1 MEEKESN
8 KEVGKYFTVH
18 QFMIKELKLKNN
30 QLMIYA
36 LIYGFS
42 RNGDG
47 CWHGSLDSLTDYVGI
62 TVQGA
67 IKVLK
72 ALESKGL
79 INKKVIY
86 KDNVKRCEYTANFRP
101 KKVLNKVEKGTK
113 QSLEGYSTKFRGG
126 TKQSLGNNI
135 SYIETNKEDEEEKS
149 ENSSSTSGLNLM
161 LKDKHGNTLA
171 EIICS
176 TMGNDYLEQIISKK
190 KTIDTFFKTVEA
202 RGLKS
207 FLDWTNY
214 VAKNDLEMEH
224 LQNQLK
230 VKHDRIRKDLKDFYA
245 YHKGQSK
252 LYTKKDFRSHFIN
265 WKRKQ
270 QK

>member
-1 MEEKESN
+1 MSTKLRVKGRFGIAPVKLLNDSNLSAKAKGIYVYIQSKPDGWDFSAQRIALDFKDGGGSVNSGLRELVKAGYLERNKYKNKKGQWEWEYVLYEIPFDGLPYIENPHMENPHMDIPYVGNKQINSKKDLSKKDYSK
-8 KEVGKYFTVH
+8 KEVDED
-18 QFMIKELKLKNN
+18 QKEN
-30 QLMIYA
+30 
-36 LIYGFS
+36 
-42 RNGDG
+42 
-47 CWHGSLDSLTDYVGI
+47 
-62 TVQGA
+62 
-67 IKVLK
+67 
-72 ALESKGL
+72 
-79 INKKVIY
+79 
-86 KDNVKRCEYTANFRP
+86 
-101 KKVLNKVEKGTK
+101 
-113 QSLEGYSTKFRGG
+113 
-126 TKQSLGNNI
+126 
-135 SYIETNKEDEEEKS
+135 
-149 ENSSSTSGLNLM
+149 SSTSGLNLM

-230 VKHDRIRKDLKDFYA
+230 IKPDRIKKDLKDFYA

-270 QK
+270 